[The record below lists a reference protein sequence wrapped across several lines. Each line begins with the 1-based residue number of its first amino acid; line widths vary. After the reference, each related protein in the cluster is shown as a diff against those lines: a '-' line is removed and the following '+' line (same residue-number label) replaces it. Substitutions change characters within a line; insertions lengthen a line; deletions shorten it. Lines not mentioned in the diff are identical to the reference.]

1 MMRMVAI
8 VAVVTCAGL
17 PTIGVASAP
26 TPPAAADIA
35 AGRVLSDRDCVA
47 CHRQKFGTPDAIY
60 VRPDRKVSSLAALR
74 RQVAR
79 CNTELSTQYFP
90 DEEEQVTA
98 YLNATHYR
106 FTK

>member
-1 MMRMVAI
+1 MTRMASI
-8 VAVVTCAGL
+8 VAVATCVGL
-17 PTIGVASAP
+17 ATIGAASAP
-26 TPPAAADIA
+26 TPPTAADIA
-35 AGRVLSDRDCVA
+35 AGRALSDRDCVA

-74 RQVAR
+74 LQVAR

-106 FTK
+106 FTQ